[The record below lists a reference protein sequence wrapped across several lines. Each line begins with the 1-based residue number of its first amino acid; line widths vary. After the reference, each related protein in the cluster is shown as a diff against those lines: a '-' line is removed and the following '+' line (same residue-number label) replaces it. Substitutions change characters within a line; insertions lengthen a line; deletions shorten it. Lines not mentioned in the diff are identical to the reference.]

1 MNVRKV
7 SFVLIVCLVTF
18 TWFCQASGN
27 SKAESL
33 QQDFALE
40 IYLPREIMVKGNHLT
55 LGKVSIIHGNEALVA
70 KASKI
75 ALGRISVPGQVI
87 VIDRP
92 VVLSR
97 LACSGIYA
105 SEVKLTGAQQITVK
119 GQKQTITGDEFVE
132 LARLFL
138 KKNPPAGSA
147 CQLDPVVVPK
157 DLVLPAQAKQVSLSP
172 RSAKTIAKNLAK
184 VRVAVLAD
192 GKEIGLREVTFRLK
206 YECRKAVT
214 LVEIAPGEI
223 ISPENVR
230 IESGESNYPE
240 AANWMSPYGL
250 IAKRRLPAN
259 TVVRGEL
266 VSPAK
271 SEVIVGRN
279 ETVVIRIERPGLLV
293 TALGKAMQRGQEG
306 EYIKVRNIDS
316 QRIILCKVNQD
327 RTVEP
332 VF

>member
-1 MNVRKV
+1 MNTEKV
-7 SFVLIVCLVTF
+7 SLVLVVSLVTVVR
-18 TWFCQASGN
+18 FCQASDN
-27 SKAESL
+27 SKAESSK
-33 QQDFALE
+33 QDFALE
-40 IYLPREIMVKGNHLT
+40 IHFPREITVKDNHLT
-55 LGKVSIIHGNEALVA
+55 LGQVGVIHGNEALVA

-92 VVLSR
+92 VILSR
-97 LACSGIYA
+97 LACSGICA
-105 SEVKLTGAQQITVK
+105 SEVKLTGAQQITIR
-119 GQKQTITGDEFVE
+119 GQKQIITGDEFVE
-132 LARLFL
+132 LARSFL

-172 RSAKTIAKNLAK
+172 WSLESSTKNLAK
-184 VRVAVLAD
+184 VRVVVFAD
-192 GKEIGLREVTFRLK
+192 GKEAAAREVAFRLK
-206 YECRKAVT
+206 YDCRKAVT
-214 LVEIAPGEI
+214 LVEIAPGEV
-223 ISPENVR
+223 ISPENVK
-230 IESGESNYPE
+230 IEKTESDYPE
-240 AANWMSPYGL
+240 AANWVSPYGL

-259 TVVRGEL
+259 TVVHPNA

-271 SEVIVGRN
+271 SEFIVGRN

-293 TALGKAMQRGQEG
+293 TALGKAMQTGQEG
-306 EYIKVRNIDS
+306 EYIKVRNMDS